1 MKFVS
6 NWQDLP
12 SLLLPESVMSLLKT
26 ELVLPFEDEYS
37 AMSFWDEVGVTLIY
51 IEPDEVP
58 EDIKAQVLNVIHQ
71 LIANPEFV
79 VRLTDDYYL
88 MLSVTEDNGN
98 GIYLLFHPDCPL
110 KGIDLLISMAESRY

>member
-1 MKFVS
+1 
-6 NWQDLP
+6 
-12 SLLLPESVMSLLKT
+12 MSLLKT

-51 IEPDEVP
+51 VEPD
-58 EDIKAQVLNVIHQ
+58 DVLNVIHQ

>member
-1 MKFVS
+1 M
-6 NWQDLP
+6 N
-12 SLLLPESVMSLLKT
+12 LLKT

-51 IEPDEVP
+51 VEPDDEP
-58 EDIKAQVLNVIHQ
+58 EGIKPQVLNVIHQ

-98 GIYLLFHPDCPL
+98 GIYLLFHPDCTL

>member
-1 MKFVS
+1 
-6 NWQDLP
+6 
-12 SLLLPESVMSLLKT
+12 
-26 ELVLPFEDEYS
+26 
-37 AMSFWDEVGVTLIY
+37 LIY
-51 IEPDEVP
+51 VEPDDVP
-58 EDIKAQVLNVIHQ
+58 EDIKTQVLNVIHQ

-98 GIYLLFHPDCPL
+98 GIYLLFHPDCTL

>member
-1 MKFVS
+1 M
-6 NWQDLP
+6 N
-12 SLLLPESVMSLLKT
+12 LLKT

-51 IEPDEVP
+51 VEPDDEP
-58 EDIKAQVLNVIHQ
+58 EGIKPQVLNVIHQ

-98 GIYLLFHPDCPL
+98 GIYLLFHPDCTL
-110 KGIDLLISMAESRY
+110 KGIDLLISMTESRY

>member
-51 IEPDEVP
+51 VEPDDVP
-58 EDIKAQVLNVIHQ
+58 EDISAGIKC
-71 LIANPEFV
+71 
-79 VRLTDDYYL
+79 DS
-88 MLSVTEDNGN
+88 SVN
-98 GIYLLFHPDCPL
+98 C
-110 KGIDLLISMAESRY
+110 KSRICSPSDR

>member
-1 MKFVS
+1 
-6 NWQDLP
+6 
-12 SLLLPESVMSLLKT
+12 MSLLKT

-51 IEPDEVP
+51 VEPDDEP
-58 EDIKAQVLNVIHQ
+58 EGIKPQVLNVIHQ

-98 GIYLLFHPDCPL
+98 GIYLLFHPDCTL

>member
-51 IEPDEVP
+51 VEPDDVP

-79 VRLTDDYYL
+79 VRLTDDY
-88 MLSVTEDNGN
+88 GN
-98 GIYLLFHPDCPL
+98 DSN
-110 KGIDLLISMAESRY
+110 LLIVFYVQIMPDDFVMQLHRF

>member
-51 IEPDEVP
+51 VEPDDV
-58 EDIKAQVLNVIHQ
+58 
-71 LIANPEFV
+71 
-79 VRLTDDYYL
+79 
-88 MLSVTEDNGN
+88 
-98 GIYLLFHPDCPL
+98 
-110 KGIDLLISMAESRY
+110 

>member
-37 AMSFWDEVGVTLIY
+37 AMSFWV
-51 IEPDEVP
+51 
-58 EDIKAQVLNVIHQ
+58 
-71 LIANPEFV
+71 
-79 VRLTDDYYL
+79 
-88 MLSVTEDNGN
+88 MLPT
-98 GIYLLFHPDCPL
+98 Y
-110 KGIDLLISMAESRY
+110 

>member
-1 MKFVS
+1 
-6 NWQDLP
+6 
-12 SLLLPESVMSLLKT
+12 MSLLKT

-51 IEPDEVP
+51 VEPDDVP

-98 GIYLLFHPDCPL
+98 GIYLLFHPDCHL

>member
-26 ELVLPFEDEYS
+26 ELVLPFEDEYT
-37 AMSFWDEVGVTLIY
+37 AMIFWDEVGVTLIY
-51 IEPDEVP
+51 VEPDDVP

-98 GIYLLFHPDCPL
+98 GIYLLFHPDCLL

>member
-1 MKFVS
+1 MKFIS

-51 IEPDEVP
+51 VEPDDVP
-58 EDIKAQVLNVIHQ
+58 GIKC
-71 LIANPEFV
+71 
-79 VRLTDDYYL
+79 DS
-88 MLSVTEDNGN
+88 SVN
-98 GIYLLFHPDCPL
+98 C
-110 KGIDLLISMAESRY
+110 KSRICSPSDR

>member
-1 MKFVS
+1 
-6 NWQDLP
+6 
-12 SLLLPESVMSLLKT
+12 MSLLKT

-51 IEPDEVP
+51 VEPDDAP

-71 LIANPEFV
+71 LIANPEFA

-98 GIYLLFHPDCPL
+98 GIYLLFHPDCHL
-110 KGIDLLISMAESRY
+110 KGIDLLISMAELRY

>member
-6 NWQDLP
+6 NWRDLP

-26 ELVLPFEDEYS
+26 ELALPFEDEYS

-51 IEPDEVP
+51 VEPDDVP
-58 EDIKAQVLNVIHQ
+58 EDIKVQVLNVIHQ

-98 GIYLLFHPDCPL
+98 GIYLLFHPDCAL

>member
-1 MKFVS
+1 
-6 NWQDLP
+6 
-12 SLLLPESVMSLLKT
+12 MSLLKT

-51 IEPDEVP
+51 VEPDDVP

-98 GIYLLFHPDCPL
+98 GTYLLFHPDCPL
-110 KGIDLLISMAESRY
+110 KGIDLLVSMAESRY

>member
-51 IEPDEVP
+51 VEPDDVP

-88 MLSVTEDNGN
+88 MLSVTEDNG
-98 GIYLLFHPDCPL
+98 
-110 KGIDLLISMAESRY
+110 

>member
-51 IEPDEVP
+51 VEPDDVP

-98 GIYLLFHPDCPL
+98 GIYLLFYPDCTL